1 MLIKLTV
8 TIAMWKT
15 MFDFVL
21 QIRVYVKEG
30 EHLCLC
36 CRFQKNGRRC
46 LIFILMGYR
55 DTYVRFESFEAWID
69 DEDEMSSLKTTIAFT
84 NLHRDFP
91 YWDTNIQGVWAQTH
105 ATDKR
110 MLWVVK
116 LELTTKTKWVRWRWR
131 LLSLTCIKISHIDSG
146 KFQLV
151 LINN

>member
-1 MLIKLTV
+1 MQCEKQCSVLFFKSESTWRKVSTSVSAL
-8 TIAMWKT
+8 
-15 MFDFVL
+15 DFV
-21 QIRVYVKEG
+21 
-30 EHLCLC
+30 
-36 CRFQKNGRRC
+36 CRFQKKGRRC
-46 LIFILMGYR
+46 SIFILMGYR
-55 DTYVRFESFEAWID
+55 DTHARFESFEAWID
-69 DEDEMSSLKTTIAFT
+69 DEDKMSSLKTTIAFT

-91 YWDTNIQGVWAQTH
+91 YWDTNRQGVWAQTH

-110 MLWVVK
+110 MLWVLK